1 MRVAIDARKL
11 TRIESGMGI
20 HTLNLVRGLL
30 DADPGLELLLVR
42 QGGRT
47 KPRADF
53 ASPRVEDVSVPF
65 ESDSPFTP
73 LALARLLRRHRF
85 DLFHSPFDLTPRG
98 LVQPLVVT
106 VHDLNWIVD
115 PRHNTHN
122 PVARFFRGTY
132 YRVAIRA
139 SMDRATRIIAVSNAT
154 RDAIAEHSPANVRKV
169 RVIPNAFD
177 PRRFAPLS
185 AEEAPRALAAI
196 LGSDAGNPYV
206 LTVGQGT
213 PYKNHVHAVQ
223 GFLRAFGGRPEYRLV
238 LVRRDAESDPP
249 FERVL
254 RTEAAGAQVRVLA
267 HVEPRALSALYR
279 GARIVLHPSYYEG
292 FGLPLLEG
300 MAAGVPVVTSSVS
313 SMPEVA
319 GPAAL
324 LVEPSDPEAIAAALS
339 SLADDGALRGRLVAA
354 GHARVALFSVDAA
367 ARATLALYREALAEG
382 SRVAAADF

>member
-1 MRVAIDARKL
+1 VRVAIDARKL

-30 DADPGLELLLVR
+30 DEDPALELLLVR
-42 QGGRT
+42 QGRS
-47 KPRADF
+47 PRADF
-53 ASPRVEDVSVPF
+53 SSPRVENVAVPF

-73 LALARLLRRHRF
+73 LALARLLRGQRF
-85 DLFHSPFDLTPRG
+85 DLFHSPFDLSPRG
-98 LVQPLVVT
+98 LGQPLVVT

-132 YRVAIRA
+132 YRAAIRA
-139 SMDRATRIIAVSNAT
+139 SMDRATRIIAVSDAT
-154 RDAIAEHSPANVRKV
+154 REAIAEHSPANVRKV
-169 RVIPNAFD
+169 RVIPNAYD
-177 PRRFAPLS
+177 PRRLPPLS
-185 AEEAPRALAAI
+185 DAEARRTLAGI

-213 PYKNHVHAVQ
+213 PYKNHAHAVQ
-223 GFLRAFGGRPEYRLV
+223 AFLRAFGGRPEYRLI

-249 FERVL
+249 FERAL
-254 RTEAAGAQVRVLA
+254 RTEAARAQVRVLA
-267 HVEPRALSALYR
+267 HVEPPALSALYR

-324 LVEPSDPEAIAAALS
+324 LADPSDPEAIAAALS
-339 SLADDGALRGRLVAA
+339 SLADDGALRARLIAA
-354 GHARVALFSVDAA
+354 GHERVALFSVDAA
-367 ARATLALYREALAEG
+367 ARATLAVYREAIAG
-382 SRVAAADF
+382 RTRTPAAAV

>member
-20 HTLNLVRGLL
+20 HTLNLVNGLL
-30 DADPGLELLLVR
+30 AADPTLSLLLVR
-42 QGGRT
+42 QGGAT

-53 ASPRVEDVSVPF
+53 PPSRVEDFSVPF

-73 LALARLLRRHRF
+73 LALARLLRGQRF
-85 DLFHSPFDLTPRG
+85 DVFHSPFDLSPRG
-98 LVQPLVVT
+98 LSTPLVLT

-122 PVARFFRGTY
+122 PVARLFRGTY
-132 YRVAIRA
+132 YRVALRA

-154 RDAIAEHSPANVRKV
+154 RDAIVEHAPHNAAKV

-177 PRRFAPLS
+177 PKRVAPLT
-185 AEEAPRALAAI
+185 ADEARRAIA
-196 LGSDAGNPYV
+196 SVVDAPGPYV

-213 PYKNHVHAVQ
+213 PYKNHANAVRA
-223 GFLRAFGGRPEYRLV
+223 FVAAFGGRAEYRLV
-238 LVRRDAESDPP
+238 LVRRDAEPDRV
-249 FERVL
+249 FERL
-254 RTEAAGAQVRVLA
+254 LQTDAARAQIRVLP
-267 HVEPRALSALYR
+267 HVTPEVLNALYR

-292 FGLPLLEG
+292 FGLPLIEA
-300 MAAGVPVVTSSVS
+300 MAAGVPVVTSNVS

-324 LVEPSDPEAIAAALS
+324 LVDPSDPEAIA
-339 SLADDGALRGRLVAA
+339 GALRALDEDATLRDRLIAA
-354 GHARVALFSVDAA
+354 GRERVAVFSNEEA
-367 ARATLALYREALAEG
+367 ARQTLAVYREA
-382 SRVAAADF
+382 ADA